1 MARTSMDLVNLK
13 SFNVIEAKWFNPYH
27 PSVAFHMEI
36 SRLIYSAK

>member
-1 MARTSMDLVNLK
+1 MARISMDLVNLK
-13 SFNVIEAKWFNPYH
+13 SFNVIEAKWFNPY